1 MPRASSGVGLASG
14 NALAAGTSE
23 VEHSVEAAATPL
35 EPQEPTMGGEPSMG
49 GDENARPVSDDAN
62 DAYDSGDMPNDVIDM
77 GVTATLWLVAAP
89 LP

>member
-1 MPRASSGVGLASG
+1 MPRASNGVGLASG

-23 VEHSVEAAATPL
+23 VERSVEAAATPL
-35 EPQEPTMGGEPSMG
+35 EPQEPTIGGEPSMG
-49 GDENARPVSDDAN
+49 GDENARPVSDDAS

-77 GVTATLWLVAAP
+77 GVATLWLVAAP